1 MLGRLEVGCERED
14 GEEDERTEGKE
25 EAIISQT
32 LAVGG
37 AGLLEIRVG
46 GEVATVPVMRA

>member
-14 GEEDERTEGKE
+14 GEEDERTEGRE
-25 EAIISQT
+25 EGIISQA
-32 LAVGG
+32 L
-37 AGLLEIRVG
+37 LLETLVE